1 MAISKV
7 VFGDKTLLDLTEDTV
22 TPDSVYEGYT
32 FHSADGT
39 LQVGARSAEGV
50 VRYDVEQL
58 LTDIQKAQAR
68 ANIAVP
74 TVPVISTDITADATS
89 DTKTVSPKAVNTAI
103 GAAQKAISESITPDI
118 LELENRATLRIPVV
132 YNTDYSIDIT
142 GFTYQDIL
150 DAKLY
155 DACIY
160 MTYNGEVYYATEVTD
175 TLTTFSRAY
184 AYVPTWG
191 PKAAQSTTPYIYVE
205 QFTIDSTLV
214 VTYAGLLS
222 VEDGAQYNQNAY
234 DAITVGDTT
243 IYASSQSDLITLAG
257 SNVTLTPEVNL
268 KKITFGITK
277 DNVTAALG
285 YTPPTQDTTYEHPI
299 SMPMEIPLGFYKTGF
314 DTGGHLTSMEAV
326 AKADITALGISP
338 SDHTHTPAQIGAAT
352 AVHGHAI
359 ADVTGLQT
367 ALDGKQPAGSY
378 APAEH
383 AHSIA
388 DVTGLQ
394 SALDNKQAA
403 GSYAAESQAKTAS
416 LTVDGWDS
424 SALTQTVSVAGVTAS
439 NNIIVAPAPASYEA
453 WGAAGIRATAQADG
467 TVTFT
472 CDTVPTEAITAQ
484 ILIVG

>member
-1 MAISKV
+1 M
-7 VFGDKTLLDLTEDTV
+7 
-22 TPDSVYEGYT
+22 
-32 FHSADGT
+32 
-39 LQVGARSAEGV
+39 QVGARSAEGV

-74 TVPVISTDITADATS
+74 TVPEISTDIAADAAS

-103 GAAQKAISESITPDI
+103 SAVQKAISESITPDI

-132 YNTDYSIDIT
+132 YNTDYSIDIPD
-142 GFTYQDIL
+142 FTYQDIL
-150 DAKLY
+150 DAKLNG
-155 DACIY
+155 ACIY
-160 MTYNGEVYYATEVTD
+160 MTHNGEVYYATEVTD

-184 AYVPTWG
+184 AYVPTR
-191 PKAAQSTTPYIYVE
+191 PKVAQSTTPYIYVE
-205 QFTIDSTLV
+205 QFTIDPTLV
-214 VTYAGLLS
+214 VTYVGPLS

-243 IYASSQSDLITLAG
+243 IYASSQSDSITLAG

-268 KKITFGITK
+268 KKVTFGITK

-338 SDHTHTPAQIGAAT
+338 SDHTHTPAQIGASA

-367 ALDGKQPAGSY
+367 ALDGKQPAGSV
-378 APAEH
+378 AEH
-383 AHSIA
+383 ASTH
-388 DVTGLQ
+388 
-394 SALDNKQAA
+394 AA
-403 GSYAAESQAKTAS
+403 GGSDPIDPFSIGAARDSDVETLANELFLAISNHTHTPSSIGAASSDHTHTLSSLGAAAAPQTKELFLDTSGWESFG
-416 LTVDGWDS
+416 LTRWE
-424 SALTQTVSVAGVTAS
+424 TVPGVTDES
-439 NNIIVAPAPASYEA
+439 IIIITPAPASLKLWAEA
-453 WGAAGIRATAQADG
+453 GVRCIASNNGQLKFA
-467 TVTFT
+467 
-472 CDTVPTEAITAQ
+472 CDTVPADSVTAN

>member
-39 LQVGARSAEGV
+39 SQVGARSVEGV

-103 GAAQKAISESITPDI
+103 SAVQKVISESITPDI
-118 LELENRATLRIPVV
+118 LTLENRATLRIPVV
-132 YNTDYSIDIT
+132 YNTDYSIDRP

-150 DAKLY
+150 DAKFY

-184 AYVPTWG
+184 AYVPAWG

-214 VTYAGLLS
+214 VTYVGLLS

-299 SMPMEIPLGFYKTGF
+299 SMPIEIPLGFYKTGF

-338 SDHTHTPAQIGAAT
+338 SNHTHTPAQIGASA
-352 AVHGHAI
+352 
-359 ADVTGLQT
+359 
-367 ALDGKQPAGSY
+367 
-378 APAEH
+378 AEH
-383 AHSIA
+383 ASTHTVGGSDPIDPLSIGA
-388 DVTGLQ
+388 ARDSDVETLANDLYMAINNHTHTLSSLGAA
-394 SALDNKQAA
+394 SASVAV
-403 GSYAAESQAKTAS
+403 TAS
-416 LTVDGWDS
+416 LYADNWERNLQAV
-424 SALTQTVSVAGVTAS
+424 SASDVTES
-439 NNIIVAPAPASYEA
+439 NNIIVSPHPDYYSEYTSAN
-453 WGAAGIRATAQADG
+453 IRAVSQSNG
-467 TVTFT
+467 SVEFE
-472 CDTVPTEAITAQ
+472 CDAVPSGLVEVS